1 MAWASQHKHRR
12 SCFSR
17 IASSFWHLGPWQS
30 FDFQM
35 KIVVLVRKV
44 GSWKCGIW
52 ASVESTKLSHLSKS
66 VWHTA
71 RKPSS
76 KQEPAHWEWRAWHK
90 EFTIWSFWLLFL
102 KSKPSMESKK
112 YYYQIYIY
120 IYRMFTKN
128 LTVTK
133 KIAHKSSLAALLPRM
148 MESSSHVHTRCNWV
162 NSRCIGSIWNASST
176 INESRATDQAQSS
189 NVKEVNTK
197 KTRKSTERKDIQ
209 IWRSMQEL

>member
-1 MAWASQHKHRR
+1 MHHSPNNCHSLRCWSFINIGNPYGAKLLPTDFIRKTMDFKMSYLLIKPCRSSVASLHSPITRSAHRRYELAITCIQQKQSKTRYDKIWQDGLKGSEKKGWLFRAPPAVAWASQHKHRR

-52 ASVESTKLSHLSKS
+52 ASVESTKLSRLSKS

-76 KQEPAHWEWRAWHK
+76 QTRTCTLRVK
-90 EFTIWSFWLLFL
+90 
-102 KSKPSMESKK
+102 
-112 YYYQIYIY
+112 
-120 IYRMFTKN
+120 
-128 LTVTK
+128 
-133 KIAHKSSLAALLPRM
+133 SLAQRIHYMVFLAFV
-148 MESSSHVHTRCNWV
+148 SK
-162 NSRCIGSIWNASST
+162 I
-176 INESRATDQAQSS
+176 
-189 NVKEVNTK
+189 
-197 KTRKSTERKDIQ
+197 
-209 IWRSMQEL
+209 

>member
-120 IYRMFTKN
+120 IYIECSQRTWQ
-128 LTVTK
+128 LQK
-133 KIAHKSSLAALLPRM
+133 KLHTNPAWQLCFQEWWSHPAMSTHVATGWTHAALDPFETLPQR
-148 MESSSHVHTRCNWV
+148 STRV
-162 NSRCIGSIWNASST
+162 VQPT
-176 INESRATDQAQSS
+176 KHKAQMS
-189 NVKEVNTK
+189 K
-197 KTRKSTERKDIQ
+197 K
-209 IWRSMQEL
+209 